1 MDSQEF
7 VETVREE
14 SSTPLSR
21 LGSSKA
27 LYADTEG
34 EMDDDAVLAAAAAR
48 AHHAAET
55 FADWADD
62 ETDEA
67 VADLFGSAAETER
80 DHVETITDEG
90 GAESVGEAPAVQE
103 HLRGVDGTVERLGA
117 FVGWALAA
125 GNNADQ
131 VVGYFVGQA
140 SPMTASTF
148 RDVSSDYDDHV
159 DAAGEVLAEV
169 CESEDDWD
177 RALAAATAAIEAD
190 YDAYFETLES
200 LGVNPKP
207 VC

>member
-7 VETVREE
+7 VEAVRDEAA
-14 SSTPLSR
+14 TPLSR

-34 EMDDDAVLAAAAAR
+34 EMDAEAVMQAAGDRAHFAAERFEEWAEEESGDVSDLFADAADTEREHAEAAA
-48 AHHAAET
+48 
-55 FADWADD
+55 D
-62 ETDEA
+62 EHGDYGPGDE
-67 VADLFGSAAETER
+67 
-80 DHVETITDEG
+80 
-90 GAESVGEAPAVQE
+90 PAVQS
-103 HLRGVDGTVERLGA
+103 HLAGVEGTGERLGA

-131 VVGYFVGQA
+131 VVGFFVGQA

-148 RDVSSDYDDHV
+148 RAFGDDYDAYV
-159 DAAGEVLAEV
+159 ADASELLADET
-169 CESEDDWD
+169 ESDDEWT
-177 RALAAATAAIEAD
+177 AAVEAATAAIQAD

>member
-1 MDSQEF
+1 MNHTEF
-7 VETVREE
+7 AETVREGNR
-14 SSTPLSR
+14 TPLSR

-27 LYADTEG
+27 MYADTGG
-34 EMDDDAVLAAAAAR
+34 EMDDDAVLAAAGAR

-62 ETDEA
+62 EGHD
-67 VADLFGSAAETER
+67 GAAELFAAAADTER
-80 DHVETITDEG
+80 DHAETVADELG
-90 GAESVGEAPAVQE
+90 SEEFAGTPAVQE
-103 HLRGVDGTVERLGA
+103 HLRSVEGTIERLGA

-125 GNNADQ
+125 GKNADQ

-148 RDVSSDYDDHV
+148 RDAGGDFDDHV
-159 DAAGEVLAEV
+159 EAAGAVLEEV
-169 CESEDDWD
+169 CDGDDDWD
-177 RALAAATAAIEAD
+177 RAGDAAAAAIEAD

>member
-7 VETVREE
+7 VESVRDEAA
-14 SSTPLSR
+14 TPLSR

-34 EMDDDAVLAAAAAR
+34 EMDDDAVLG
-48 AHHAAET
+48 
-55 FADWADD
+55 
-62 ETDEA
+62 A
-67 VADLFGSAAETER
+67 VADRAHFAAENFDGWADEESGEVSELFADAAATER
-80 DHVETITDEG
+80 DHAEAAADER
-90 GAESVGEAPAVQE
+90 GEYDPGEQPAVVT
-103 HLRGVDGTVERLGA
+103 HLGGVSGTAERLGA

-140 SPMTASTF
+140 SPRTASTF
-148 RDVSSDYDDHV
+148 RAFGDDYDEYVERASDLLA
-159 DAAGEVLAEV
+159 DA
-169 CESEDDWD
+169 CESADDWD
-177 RALAAATAAIEAD
+177 DAVAAAAGAVEAD
-190 YDAYFETLES
+190 YEAYFETLEA

>member
-7 VETVREE
+7 VETVRDEAA
-14 SSTPLSR
+14 TPLSR

-27 LYADTEG
+27 LFADTDGEMEDDAVMQAAGDRAHFAAERFDDWADNESGDVSELFADAADTERKHA
-34 EMDDDAVLAAAAAR
+34 EAAANE
-48 AHHAAET
+48 HGDYEPGEEPDVQGHLAE
-55 FADWADD
+55 
-62 ETDEA
+62 
-67 VADLFGSAAETER
+67 
-80 DHVETITDEG
+80 VE
-90 GAESVGEAPAVQE
+90 
-103 HLRGVDGTVERLGA
+103 GTVERLGA

-125 GNNADQ
+125 GNNGDQ

-148 RDVSSDYDDHV
+148 RAFGDDYDAYV
-159 DAAGEVLAEV
+159 EDASDLLANV
-169 CESEDDWD
+169 TDDD
-177 RALAAATAAIEAD
+177 DELTAAVEAATAAIEAD

>member
-34 EMDDDAVLAAAAAR
+34 EMDDDAVVQAAADR
-48 AHHAAET
+48 AHFAAERFEAWADEASGEVGEL
-55 FADWADD
+55 FAD
-62 ETDEA
+62 
-67 VADLFGSAAETER
+67 AAATER
-80 DHVETITDEG
+80 DHAETAADER
-90 GAESVGEAPAVQE
+90 GEYEPGDAPAVVA
-103 HLRGVDGTVERLGA
+103 HLESVSGTAERLGA

-140 SPMTASTF
+140 SPRTASTF
-148 RDVSSDYDDHV
+148 RAFGDDYDEYV
-159 DAAGEVLAEV
+159 E
-169 CESEDDWD
+169 
-177 RALAAATAAIEAD
+177 RASDLLAAAADDTDDAVAAAADAIEAD
-190 YDAYFETLES
+190 YEAYFETLED

>member
-7 VETVREE
+7 AETVREE
-14 SSTPLSR
+14 AATPLSR

-34 EMDDDAVLAAAAAR
+34 EMDDDAVLQAAADR
-48 AHHAAET
+48 AHFAAERFDAWADEESGEASEL
-55 FADWADD
+55 FAD
-62 ETDEA
+62 
-67 VADLFGSAAETER
+67 AAATER
-80 DHVETITDEG
+80 DHAEAAADER
-90 GAESVGEAPAVQE
+90 GEYEPGEQPAVVA
-103 HLRGVDGTVERLGA
+103 HLDAVDGTVERLAA

-140 SPMTASTF
+140 SPRTASTF
-148 RDVSSDYDDHV
+148 RSFGDDYDEYVERASGLLADETD
-159 DAAGEVLAEV
+159 DADEAV
-169 CESEDDWD
+169 
-177 RALAAATAAIEAD
+177 AAATAAVEAD
-190 YDAYFETLES
+190 YEDYFETLEA

>member
-1 MDSQEF
+1 MDHTEF
-7 VETVREE
+7 VETVREDNR
-14 SSTPLSR
+14 TPLSR

-27 LYADTEG
+27 LYADTDG
-34 EMDDDAVLAAAAAR
+34 EMDDESVLTAAGAR
-48 AHHAAET
+48 AHHAAGT

-62 ETDEA
+62 EDDEGA
-67 VADLFGSAAETER
+67 AELFATAAETER
-80 DHVETITDEG
+80 DHAETVADELGSDDFG
-90 GAESVGEAPAVQE
+90 GVPAVQD
-103 HLRGVDGTVERLGA
+103 HLRAVQGTVERLGA

-148 RDVSSDYDDHV
+148 RDVGSDYDDHV
-159 DAAGEVLAEV
+159 EAAGAVLDAV
-169 CESEDDWD
+169 CDGDGDWD
-177 RALAAATAAIEAD
+177 QAVAAATATVEAD
-190 YDAYFETLES
+190 YDAYFGTLES

>member
-7 VETVREE
+7 VEAVREE
-14 SSTPLSR
+14 WATPLSR

-34 EMDDDAVLAAAAAR
+34 EMDDDAVLQAVGDRAHFAAERFDAWADEASGEVSELFADAAA
-48 AHHAAET
+48 
-55 FADWADD
+55 
-62 ETDEA
+62 
-67 VADLFGSAAETER
+67 TER
-80 DHVETITDEG
+80 DHAEAAADER
-90 GAESVGEAPAVQE
+90 GEYEPGDAPAVVA
-103 HLRGVDGTVERLGA
+103 HLDRASGTVERLGA

-140 SPMTASTF
+140 SPRTASTF
-148 RDVSSDYDDHV
+148 RAFGDDYDEYVDRASDLLAAESDDIDDAL
-159 DAAGEVLAEV
+159 DAAG
-169 CESEDDWD
+169 
-177 RALAAATAAIEAD
+177 ATIEAEYED
-190 YDAYFETLES
+190 YFETLEA

>member
-1 MDSQEF
+1 MDPQEF

-14 SSTPLSR
+14 SATPLSR

-34 EMDDDAVLAAAAAR
+34 EMDDDAVLGAAADR
-48 AHHAAET
+48 AHFAAERFDAWGEEESGDVSEL
-55 FADWADD
+55 FAD
-62 ETDEA
+62 
-67 VADLFGSAAETER
+67 AAATER
-80 DHVETITDEG
+80 DHAEAAADER
-90 GAESVGEAPAVQE
+90 GEYEPGDAPAVVA
-103 HLRGVDGTVERLGA
+103 HLDGVSGTAERLGA

-140 SPMTASTF
+140 SPRTASTF
-148 RDVSSDYDDHV
+148 RAFGGDYDEYVERASELLAAEADDPDDAV
-159 DAAGEVLAEV
+159 AAAAG
-169 CESEDDWD
+169 
-177 RALAAATAAIEAD
+177 AIEAD
-190 YDAYFETLES
+190 YEDYFETLEE